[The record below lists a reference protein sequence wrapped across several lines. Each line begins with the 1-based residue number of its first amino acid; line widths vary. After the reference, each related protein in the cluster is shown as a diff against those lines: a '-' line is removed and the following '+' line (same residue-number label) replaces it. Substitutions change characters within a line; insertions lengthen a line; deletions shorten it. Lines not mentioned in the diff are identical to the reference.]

1 MRNKSNM
8 LPRIT
13 TISLA
18 LLFFALA
25 FSGIALTRESGR
37 IAALWL
43 PNALLVAAL
52 LRSEG
57 QRGAKLIACFAANA
71 AANLASGDSWPL
83 AAGLASCNMLEAFT
97 IVHCMRRL
105 FPAKTDLTEL
115 RPLLLFMLVAGVLVP
130 AGTATLASVVLHLAG
145 SASDWGVWL
154 TYAKGHA
161 LGQIVV
167 VPILLILVEVSK
179 AQPQLTARHVIEA
192 AGVLGSVV
200 LVCFGVFTQHRY
212 PLLFLVTPFVLL
224 ATFRLGAVGAA
235 CAVIVAATASAL
247 ATFLHTGP
255 IALVDG
261 IGAKL
266 TILQLFVAASF
277 VSALPVAAALAQR
290 SRLTAALRESEML
303 RASITNNI
311 RDVVFRTD
319 HRGRWSFLNPAW
331 EELTGLRVKD
341 SIGVPAT
348 KLISNEEADAIGNGL
363 DALLAAPSGE
373 LQAQLKFRHA
383 DGSLRW
389 VEATIRRQTDE
400 AGRLVGT
407 VGSLRDI
414 TKRHEQ
420 ALALAARERELRLVT
435 THSADMIVRTGM
447 DRVRRYVSPRSRTLL
462 GYEPEEITNQAPF
475 FGIHPDDLAAVEE
488 RSRQS
493 VQSDDPSHSIY
504 RHRHKDGHYIWVEA
518 NYSVVRDQATGE
530 ALEFIASVRDF
541 SARKQ
546 LEEDLLAARDRAEE
560 ASRLKASFLANMSHE
575 IRTPMN
581 GVIGFTEMLL
591 ASELNIEQR
600 RYANLIGES
609 GRTMM
614 TLLNDILDLSKIDA
628 NQIEIANEPFDLP
641 HMISGSVR
649 IVAASAAA
657 KGLSIDL
664 LMDIG
669 LPSCAMGDSHRIR
682 QILLNLLS
690 NAIKFTASGV
700 IRVGATMD
708 GGTLQIMVEDTGSG
722 IAPNR
727 QASIFEEF
735 VQGDASIARRY
746 GGTGLGLAISQR
758 LARLMG
764 GDIRLV
770 KSDASGTRMQ
780 VSLPLRE
787 AKAGVEPPRKAL
799 GMRPYAP
806 SARARILVAEDV
818 EINQLLIEALL
829 KRHGHEVHIVANG
842 AEAVAAFTA
851 AGAAYDIILMDM
863 QMPELDGLEATR
875 RIRALGSAGATIP
888 IVALTANAFASD
900 ADVCRAAGMDA
911 YLSKP
916 MDAETVIATIAR
928 LISDRPRVR
937 PPSTA
942 EDPGEDRAV
951 TALRG
956 RYEAL
961 KQSFATELR
970 RLEALLRNPDGSTHA
985 ESRAAIAGICHKL
998 SGSAGMFGDASL
1010 GDAAR
1015 KLEKEALS
1023 NAAAALADGTRC
1035 LAESLSR
1042 AA

>member
-1 MRNKSNM
+1 M
-8 LPRIT
+8 
-13 TISLA
+13 A

-25 FSGIALTRESGR
+25 FSGIALTRETGR

-52 LRSEG
+52 LRSEE
-57 QRGAKLIACFAANA
+57 QRGAKLVACFAANVS
-71 AANLASGDSWPL
+71 ANLASGDSWPL

-97 IVHCMRRL
+97 IVFGMRRL
-105 FPAKTDLTEL
+105 VPAKADLTEL
-115 RPLLLFMLVAGVLVP
+115 RPLLLFMLLAGVLVP
-130 AGTATLASVVLHLAG
+130 AATATLASAVLDLAR
-145 SASDWGVWL
+145 STSDWGVWL

-167 VPILLILVEVSK
+167 VPILLILAEVSK
-179 AQPQLTARHVIEA
+179 ARPQITVRHVMEA

-200 LVCFGVFTQHRY
+200 LVCIGVFTQDRF
-212 PLLFLVTPFVLL
+212 PLLFLVAPFVLL
-224 ATFRLGAVGAA
+224 ATFRLGAIGAT
-235 CAVIVAATASAL
+235 CAVIVAATASGL

-261 IGAKL
+261 IGAKV
-266 TILQLFVAASF
+266 TILQLFVATSF

-290 SRLTAALRESEML
+290 ARLADALRDSEML
-303 RASITNNI
+303 RASITDNI

-319 HRGRWSFLNPAW
+319 RRGRWSFLNPAW
-331 EELTGLRVKD
+331 EELTGLRVAG
-341 SIGVPAT
+341 SIGVRAT
-348 KLISNEEADAIGNGL
+348 SLISFEESDAIGDRL
-363 DALLAAPSGE
+363 SALLVSPSGE
-373 LQAQLKFRHA
+373 LQTQLKFRHA

-389 VEATIRRQTDE
+389 VEATIRRQADDE
-400 AGRLVGT
+400 GRLIGT

-414 TKRHEQ
+414 TERHEQ

-462 GYEPEEITNQAPF
+462 GYAPEEIINQAPF
-475 FGIHPDDLAAVEE
+475 FGVHPDDRAAVEE
-488 RSRQS
+488 RNQQAVESNG
-493 VQSDDPSHSIY
+493 PAHSIY
-504 RHRHKDGHYIWVEA
+504 RQRHKDGHYIWVEA
-518 NYSVVRDQATGE
+518 NYSVVRDEATGE
-530 ALEFIASVRDF
+530 PLEFIASVRDF
-541 SARKQ
+541 SARKH

-560 ASRLKASFLANMSHE
+560 AARLKASFLANMSHE

-581 GVIGFTEMLL
+581 GVIGFTELL
-591 ASELNIEQR
+591 LTSDLNTEQR
-600 RYANLIGES
+600 RYASLIGES

-649 IVAASAAA
+649 IIAASAAA

-664 LMDIG
+664 LIDGG
-669 LPSCAMGDSHRIR
+669 LPGCAMGDSHRIR

-690 NAIKFTASGV
+690 NAVKFTDSGV
-700 IRVGATMD
+700 IRLGATMD
-708 GGTLQIMVEDTGSG
+708 SGMLQIIVEDTGSG
-722 IAPNR
+722 IAANR

-758 LARLMG
+758 LAMLMG

-770 KSDASGTRMQ
+770 KSDESGTRMQ

-787 AKAGVEPPRKAL
+787 AELGVEPPRKASM
-799 GMRPYAP
+799 MRPYAL
-806 SARARILVAEDV
+806 SVRARILVAEDV

-829 KRHGHEVHIVANG
+829 KRHGHEVHIVSNG
-842 AEAVAAFTA
+842 AEAIAAFTA
-851 AGAAYDIILMDM
+851 AGATYDLILMDM
-863 QMPELDGLEATR
+863 QMPEVDGLEATR
-875 RIRALGSAGATIP
+875 HIRALGGAGATVP

-900 ADVCRAAGMDA
+900 AEVCRAAGMDA

-937 PPSTA
+937 LPIPVACSA
-942 EDPGEDRAV
+942 EDPPEDPPEDALEDPIV

-961 KQSFATELR
+961 KQSFSTELR
-970 RLEALLRNPDGSTHA
+970 RLEALLRDTDDAMHA

-998 SGSAGMFGDASL
+998 SGSAGMFGDARL

-1015 KLEKEALS
+1015 KLEEEALC
-1023 NAAAALADGTRC
+1023 NAAAPALADGTRS
-1035 LAESLSR
+1035 LAEDLFR